1 MNPFAEKSGA
11 LGMSKKVRHL
21 APVFPKEWMQ
31 PINGQMLPPVW
42 TGGGRGGGISVCAAT
57 PAPER
62 DRHG

>member
-1 MNPFAEKSGA
+1 MNPFAGKTGA
-11 LGMSKKVRHL
+11 QRELKTVRHL

-31 PINGQMLPPVW
+31 TPIGQMLPPVW
-42 TGGGRGGGISVCAAT
+42 TGGGCGGGISVCAAP